1 MLKLF
6 GDENTNYLNNW
17 LISRNSEQFVDFLT
31 KMTCQQMTGS
41 LIKVLA
47 KRKTTDG
54 TFRERRQVEARILWR
69 RFADVIAQRLF

>member
-6 GDENTNYLNNW
+6 GDENTN
-17 LISRNSEQFVDFLT
+17 FLT

-41 LIKVLA
+41 LLKVLA